1 MFTEAKWRTVLTRC
15 STSAAVLALW
25 PRVLSEGIKDDTFS
39 KGPVEVPDF
48 MGNILHE
55 SGRLAKLEENLTYS
69 AARIREMGKM
79 NGPQSRWARAAAQ
92 ADQLESRPYELAEVI
107 YGLRYGNKA
116 PGDGFRYRGRGP
128 IGLTFFDNYAR
139 VGELVGQD
147 LTSVPDLAAQPR
159 FALDIA
165 VAWWEDKIPDS
176 MIGNQELVRRVVN
189 GSTLGLKE
197 VQNYSEIVRET
208 LLIKV

>member
-15 STSAAVLALW
+15 SAGAAVLALW
-25 PRVLSEGIKDDTFS
+25 PRVLAEGIKNDTFS

-55 SGRLAKLEENLTYS
+55 SGRLAKLEEDLNYS
-69 AARIREMGKM
+69 APRIRELGRL
-79 NGPQSRWARAAAQ
+79 NGPRSRWATAANQ
-92 ADQLESRPYELAEVI
+92 ADALAGRPYALAETI
-107 YGLRYGNKA
+107 YGGRFGNA
-116 PGDGFRYRGRGP
+116 NVGDGWRYRGRGP

-176 MIGNQELVRRVVN
+176 MIGNEELVRRVVN
-189 GSTLGLKE
+189 GSALGLKE
-197 VQNYSEIVRET
+197 VQNYSEIVREV
-208 LLIKV
+208 LL